1 MASRGVNK
9 VILVGNLGKD
19 PEVRYMPN
27 GNAVANFTI
36 ATSESWKD
44 QQGQMQER
52 TEWHNIVMYRR
63 LAEIAGEYLKKG
75 SKVYLEGKLQTSKWQ
90 DQTTGQDRYKTEIN
104 AMEMQM
110 LDSRNSGDNA
120 GGGQGQYQGQGQSSG
135 QNSGQNMGQQSRPA
149 PTAQARPPQAQYNQT
164 APAAGNAAYQ
174 AQPDAGQQ
182 QGGGY
187 QQQSAPAQQAAPA
200 YAPKPAAAPQGN
212 FQQQNAPAQRPAPQP
227 QQNFTPDLD
236 EGWDDDIP
244 F

>member
-27 GNAVANFTI
+27 GNAVANFTV

-90 DQTTGQDRYKTEIN
+90 DQQTGQDRYKTEIN
-104 AMEMQM
+104 ASEMQM
-110 LDSRNSGDNA
+110 LDSR
-120 GGGQGQYQGQGQSSG
+120 GQG
-135 QNSGQNMGQQSRPA
+135 
-149 PTAQARPPQAQYNQT
+149 
-164 APAAGNAAYQ
+164 
-174 AQPDAGQQ
+174 GQQ
-182 QGGGY
+182 QGGMGQSAGGY
-187 QQQSAPAQQAAPA
+187 APQQNQYAPQAQTAPAPAPRPAVQPAPQQGYAPQQQTAPQQGYAPQQQTVPAAPA
-200 YAPKPAAAPQGN
+200 YAPKPQAAGQQAPQ
-212 FQQQNAPAQRPAPQP
+212 QRPAPQP

-236 EGWDDDIP
+236 DGWDDDIP

>member
-120 GGGQGQYQGQGQSSG
+120 GGGQYQGQGQSSG
-135 QNSGQNMGQQSRPA
+135 QNAGQNMGQQQSRPA
-149 PTAQARPPQAQYNQT
+149 PAPQARPPQAQYNQT

-174 AQPDAGQQ
+174 AQPNAGQ

>member
-27 GNAVANFTI
+27 GNAVANFTV

-44 QQGQMQER
+44 QQGQTQER

-75 SKVYLEGKLQTSKWQ
+75 SKVYLEGKLQTNKWQ

-110 LDSRNSGDNA
+110 LDSRNSGGDNA
-120 GGGQGQYQGQGQSSG
+120 SGGQGQYQGQGQ
-135 QNSGQNMGQQSRPA
+135 NSGQNPGQKMGQQQSRPA
-149 PTAQARPPQAQYNQT
+149 PAPQARPPQAQYNQT
-164 APAAGNAAYQ
+164 APAYQ

-182 QGGGY
+182 GGY
-187 QQQSAPAQQAAPA
+187 QQQPAPAQQAAPA

-212 FQQQNAPAQRPAPQP
+212 FQPQNAPAQRPAPQP